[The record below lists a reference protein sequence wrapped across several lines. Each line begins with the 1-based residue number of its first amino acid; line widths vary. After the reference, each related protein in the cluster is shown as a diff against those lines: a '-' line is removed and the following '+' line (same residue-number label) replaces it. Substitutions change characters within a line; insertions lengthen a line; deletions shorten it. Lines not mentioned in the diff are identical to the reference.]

1 MITLITRPGIGK
13 DHSEDAVLAGNCVWI
28 DCNITLPFESQ
39 SFVCV
44 ADGVGG
50 QQCGEVASSYV
61 LNELSGISGDDLRNQ
76 IIAINDRLI
85 AKGAEDSTLA
95 GMATTLTGV
104 YFGEESSVLLHIG
117 NSRAYVLQGGY
128 FKQITSDHTLYNW
141 LKSTGRYDDAEQC
154 NKNEIIGCMGGGSKK
169 LLEKLYISNLP
180 SAHTLLLTSDGVHD
194 YVELDELERIFALPI
209 SDMDKCQA
217 VLDLAVESG
226 SNDDLTIVL
235 IRND

>member
-13 DHSEDAVLAGNCVWI
+13 DHSEDAVLAGNRVWV
-28 DCNITLPFESQ
+28 DCSTTLPYENH

-61 LNELSGISGDDLRNQ
+61 LSELNGVSGDDLRSQ
-76 IIAINDRLI
+76 IMAINDRLI
-85 AKGAEDSTLA
+85 TKSAENSELA

-104 YFGEESSVLLHIG
+104 YFGEASSVLFHIG

-141 LKSTGRYDDAEQC
+141 LKSTGRYEEAEHC

-169 LLEKLYISNLP
+169 LLEKLHISNIP

-194 YVELDELERIFALPI
+194 YVEIDELERIFALPI
-209 SDMDKCQA
+209 SDIDKCQA
-217 VLDLAVESG
+217 ILDFAVESG
-226 SNDDLTIVL
+226 SNEDQTIVL
-235 IRND
+235 IRKD